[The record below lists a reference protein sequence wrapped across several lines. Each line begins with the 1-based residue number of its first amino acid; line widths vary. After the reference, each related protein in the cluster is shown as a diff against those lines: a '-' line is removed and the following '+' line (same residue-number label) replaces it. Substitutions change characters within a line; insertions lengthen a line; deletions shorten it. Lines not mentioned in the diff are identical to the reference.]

1 MKNYLPLIA
10 TQILN
15 IDLYSLFRIKGKE
28 INAHGNQTYYLG
40 YDGLHSTKDEINID
54 TELLNKILTGKA
66 EIIYLKD
73 KKKISDDCTI
83 CDITISAVA
92 NRFKLGNLNLLEWR
106 FVYYLIA
113 KNSSKKEVQIID
125 FKEFEFIYHYFC
137 NILTKEKI
145 LLESLV
151 KKGILLDYKKIENN
165 QIEIILSDN
174 LLNNIKTT
182 NYTYKIKDI
191 SNFKC
196 TASYLFYDYLI
207 YQLKKENFKIIKI
220 DLNEFKKIC
229 SINDDSYS
237 IYTNLKNKVIVPI
250 LKDINNYI
258 DKHKYGLRI
267 FFDTIK
273 QNRKVEKLKF
283 TVIRKEEQ

>member
-1 MKNYLPLIA
+1 MKNYMPLNA

-15 IDLYSLFRIKGKE
+15 IELYTLFRVKGKE

-40 YDGLHSTKDEINID
+40 YDGLHSTKDEVN
-54 TELLNKILTGKA
+54 TNPELLNKILTGKA

-83 CDITISAVA
+83 CDIAISAVSS
-92 NRFKLGNLNLLEWR
+92 RFKLGNLNLLEWR
-106 FVYYLIA
+106 FLYYLIA
-113 KNSSKKEVQIID
+113 KNSNKKETQIID
-125 FKEFEFIYHYFC
+125 FKEFKFIYHYFC
-137 NILTKEKI
+137 NTLTKEKI

-151 KKGILLDYKKIENN
+151 NKGILVDYKKVGNQ
-165 QIEIILSDN
+165 QIEVKLSN
-174 LLNNIKTT
+174 TLLNNIKTT
-182 NYTYKIKDI
+182 NYTYKIKNI

-196 TASYLFYDYLI
+196 IASYLFYDYLI
-207 YQLKKENFKIIKI
+207 YQLKKENFKVIEI

-229 SINDDSYS
+229 SINGGSYS
-237 IYTNLKNKVIVPI
+237 IYTNLKKRMINPV
-250 LKDINNYI
+250 LNDINNYV

-283 TVIRKEEQ
+283 TVIRKEEE